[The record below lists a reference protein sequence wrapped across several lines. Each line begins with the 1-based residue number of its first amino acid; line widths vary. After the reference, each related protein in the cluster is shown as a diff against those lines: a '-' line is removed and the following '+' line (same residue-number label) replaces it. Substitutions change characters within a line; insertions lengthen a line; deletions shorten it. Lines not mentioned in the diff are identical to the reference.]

1 MSANVLWNTAGSVFY
16 QGCLWLLTV
25 LVVRLSSDYQNS
37 GVLALAMSVGNVYTA
52 VGTYNMRTYQVADV
66 RHIYSSNNYVALR
79 LVTVCGGYI
88 LCAAYALFISSGIT
102 TLSSILV
109 YLLFKA
115 DESFANVLYGCDQVE
130 MRLDIVGKSQ
140 VMRGFA
146 CVVLFST
153 GMFFLGNLTVA
164 LGLVFF
170 GCLSITFLFDARQT
184 KKLGVSLRP
193 SISEERCLTL
203 LKGCLPS
210 ALGSVVGG
218 LVVSIARQY
227 FGLTYGE
234 EALGVYASVATP
246 CVIIQVLAQNLYIP
260 FLGGVA
266 EVYKL
271 GGKGDAR
278 RGAFRVL
285 GIVVGVALALSIC
298 LAAIGRPFLI
308 TLYGSSIEPYVGVLM
323 PALLVMTL
331 VAGAMVL
338 NDLLVVFDKLKTTLL
353 VNLIALFG
361 CVLVIA
367 PCTANWYMNGINIAL
382 IIGYG
387 LAIVFA
393 IVQVLRC
400 TAQPGLAERSQVNG
414 GQ

>member
-1 MSANVLWNTAGSVFY
+1 
-16 QGCLWLLTV
+16 
-25 LVVRLSSDYQNS
+25 
-37 GVLALAMSVGNVYTA
+37 
-52 VGTYNMRTYQVADV
+52 MR
-66 RHIYSSNNYVALR
+66 
-79 LVTVCGGYI
+79 
-88 LCAAYALFISSGIT
+88 
-102 TLSSILV
+102 
-109 YLLFKA
+109 LLFKA
-115 DESFANVLYGCDQVE
+115 DESFVNVLYGCAQVE

-140 VMRGFA
+140 VIRGFA

-153 GMFFLGNLTVA
+153 GMFFLGNLAAA

-170 GCLSITFLFDARQT
+170 GCLSITFLFDVRQSR
-184 KKLGVSLRP
+184 KLGVSLRP

-210 ALGSVVGG
+210 ALGSVIGG
-218 LVVSIARQY
+218 LIVSIARQF

-266 EVYKL
+266 ELYKL
-271 GGKGDAR
+271 GDKGDAR
-278 RGAFRVL
+278 HGAFRVL

-331 VAGAMVL
+331 VAGTMVL
-338 NDLLVVFDKLKTTLL
+338 NDLLVVFDKLMTTLL

-382 IIGYG
+382 IFGYG
-387 LAIVFA
+387 LAIAFA
-393 IVQVLRC
+393 IVQVLHC
-400 TAQPGLAERSQVNG
+400 TARP
-414 GQ
+414 